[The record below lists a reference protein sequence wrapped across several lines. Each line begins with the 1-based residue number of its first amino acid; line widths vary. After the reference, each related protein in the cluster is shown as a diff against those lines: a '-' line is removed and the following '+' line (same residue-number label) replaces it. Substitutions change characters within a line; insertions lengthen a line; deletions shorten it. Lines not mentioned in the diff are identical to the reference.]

1 MGSKSDVYMSDSNSD
16 DEDFIATSAD
26 LAAAAEAAALPE
38 EHNSEASSDEAE
50 EVGLALTSDMLPT
63 NTTIQCL
70 NTKTSWGREAT
81 TVSSRR
87 CKISAAHCPAGC
99 KVAVCLIDDLLPTSG
114 GFQLDTEAL
123 WTTASRGGS
132 VDRYLLVAMELNDG
146 PENAEWRLWQ
156 FPMATDQRL
165 VREIVAE
172 SGTELTDDLKKK
184 LVVASDPANR
194 SLDKLPSAVAAAFQ
208 KYGGLVYSSAT
219 YQKMKPRQPS
229 SAATSAAPQSATKLA
244 FKKPAVPP
252 SSSVVGGG
260 AAVPPKKRKNAVLTP
275 AAVVVDD
282 SPSDPEPTPPKPAA
296 VVAVQETP
304 VAKRQRTGLK
314 VGSKDTAEQAVAQPP
329 FTLTLTATDPA
340 MIAKLLA
347 AAQAPA

>member
-1 MGSKSDVYMSDSNSD
+1 MKTLSPPVP
-16 DEDFIATSAD
+16 T
-26 LAAAAEAAALPE
+26 LRRPQRPPRCPE

-184 LVVASDPANR
+184 LGGGVRPCQPAHSTSCLRR
-194 SLDKLPSAVAAAFQ
+194 SRPRFRSTA
-208 KYGGLVYSSAT
+208 GLST
-219 YQKMKPRQPS
+219 
-229 SAATSAAPQSATKLA
+229 
-244 FKKPAVPP
+244 AVPHT
-252 SSSVVGGG
+252 
-260 AAVPPKKRKNAVLTP
+260 R
-275 AAVVVDD
+275 
-282 SPSDPEPTPPKPAA
+282 
-296 VVAVQETP
+296 
-304 VAKRQRTGLK
+304 R
-314 VGSKDTAEQAVAQPP
+314 
-329 FTLTLTATDPA
+329 
-340 MIAKLLA
+340 
-347 AAQAPA
+347 